1 MDKLNKSSMYQM
13 IVIILMQTM
22 LLLFMATWKEIDL
35 FGISYDKLLN
45 IVIFVVVG
53 LSLLSLI
60 VVKEIYKVIE
70 YETEFK
76 IQQIKLEEN
85 KRLIQT
91 LRSQKHDFLNHLQT
105 IYGMVQLNKQDKV
118 KEYIKSLNNDLS
130 EIKFTSDGLS
140 NSILDSILIPKKLE
154 AIKQGVSFT
163 YKVERGVEDV
173 DFPLDKLFRIVSN
186 LVDNAI
192 DAMEGFNGKKEIRL
206 IGKNNGDNYHLSVYN
221 IGPII
226 EEEIQHQIFEPGF
239 STKGDGRGFGLHI
252 IKSLI
257 EEREGKL
264 ELKSEAGFGTEFT
277 CILKKK

>member
-1 MDKLNKSSMYQM
+1 MYQM

-22 LLLFMATWKEIDL
+22 LLLFMANWKESDL

-45 IVIFVVVG
+45 IIIFVVVG
-53 LSLLSLI
+53 LSMLSLI
-60 VVKEIYKVIE
+60 VVKEIYKMIE

-76 IQQIKLEEN
+76 IQQVKLEQN
-85 KRLIQT
+85 KKLIRT

-118 KEYIKSLNNDLS
+118 REYIKSLNNDLS
-130 EIKFTSDGLS
+130 EIKFSNDDLS

-154 AIKQGVSFT
+154 AIKQGISFS
-163 YKVERGVEDV
+163 YQVERGVTDV
-173 DFPLDKLFRIVSN
+173 DFPLDKLFRVVSN

-192 DAMEGFNGKKEIRL
+192 DAIEGFNGKKEIRL
-206 IGKNNGDNYHLSVYN
+206 IGKNNDNKYHLSVYN
-221 IGPII
+221 TGPII
-226 EEEIQHQIFEPGF
+226 EEELQNQIFEPGF
-239 STKGDGRGFGLHI
+239 STKGDGRGFGLYI

-264 ELKSEAGFGTEFT
+264 DLKSEVGFGTEFT
-277 CILKKK
+277 CTLKKSRTV